1 MAPDSKTPETQHG
14 PAWVRPSVE
23 AMPRHGLGSPSA
35 ADFAGPNAPKVHM
48 LHLNESPYPPSPK
61 AVEAVREIAGNLNRY
76 PDSQGKQLAQALSAR
91 TGIPAARIIFG
102 CGSDELIHDFCTFA
116 LSPGDHA
123 VVPAPTFPSFA
134 TEARVQGATPIRVKL
149 DADGSNDADGLVAAV
164 TDRTRLVFCCTPN
177 PPSGGM
183 VSAAGIEALTTGV
196 PETVLLVVDEAYHEY
211 GRHAGGPD
219 VLSILAKRRG
229 PWAVMRT
236 FSKAYGLAGARLG
249 YALCGSEEVAE
260 ALRKVKLHFGAT
272 ATAQAAAFAALQD
285 DAYLDKVVAAVARER
300 ERLSDGLRRLGL
312 KVYPSAGNLVSAA
325 TPIPAA
331 TVMAQLKRRRILIR
345 DWRDP
350 EHLNEIRITVGLAE
364 DTDAVVAAL
373 HEILDMAAA

>member
-1 MAPDSKTPETQHG
+1 MAADPRTTETQ

-23 AMPRHGLGSPSA
+23 ALPRHGTGAPSA
-35 ADFAGPNAPKVHM
+35 ADFASPNAPKVHM

-61 AVEAVREIAGNLNRY
+61 AIEAVRAGASSLNRY
-76 PDSQGKQLAQALSAR
+76 PDSQGKALAQALSAR
-91 TGIPAARIIFG
+91 TGIPAAYILFG

-116 LSPGDHA
+116 LSPGDHS
-123 VVPAPTFPSFA
+123 VVPAPSFPSFA
-134 TEARVQGATPIRVKL
+134 TETRVQGATPIRVKL
-149 DADGSNDADGLVAAV
+149 DARGANDAAGLVAAV

-177 PPSGGM
+177 PPSGGQ
-183 VSAAGIEALTTGV
+183 VTAAGLEHVAYGV
-196 PETVLLVVDEAYHEY
+196 PETVLLIVDEAYHEY
-211 GRHAGGPD
+211 GRQAGGPD
-219 VLSILAKRRG
+219 ALAILRKRRG

-272 ATAQAAAFAALQD
+272 APAQAAALAALED
-285 DAYLDKVVAAVARER
+285 DAYLEKVVTAVARER
-300 ERLSDGLRRLGL
+300 QRLSDGLAGLGL
-312 KVYPSAGNLVSAA
+312 EVYSSAANFVSAKA
-325 TPIPAA
+325 PIPAA
-331 TVMAQLKRRRILIR
+331 SVVEQLRRRRILIR

-364 DTDAVVAAL
+364 DTDAVIAAL
-373 HEILDMAAA
+373 RDILATA

>member
-1 MAPDSKTPETQHG
+1 MAIDPRTATQRA

-23 AMPRHGLGSPSA
+23 AMPRHGFGSPSA
-35 ADFAGPNAPKVHM
+35 ADFSNPNAPRVHL

-61 AVEAVREIAGNLNRY
+61 AVAAAREIAGSLNRY
-76 PDSQGKQLAQALSAR
+76 PDSQGKALARALSAR
-91 TGIPAARIIFG
+91 TGIPPARILFG

-116 LSPGDHA
+116 LSAGDHA

-134 TEARVQGATPIRVKL
+134 TEALIQGAIPIRVKL
-149 DADGSNDADGLVAAV
+149 DSHGANDAAGLVSAV

-183 VSAAGIEALTTGV
+183 VSAAGIEELTTGV
-196 PETVLLVVDEAYHEY
+196 PETVLLIVDEAYHEY

-219 VLSILAKRRG
+219 VLPILARRHG

-249 YALCGSEEVAE
+249 YALCGSDDVAE

-272 ATAQAAAFAALQD
+272 ATAQAAALAALED

-300 ERLSDGLRRLGL
+300 ERLGHGLRQLGL
-312 KVYPSAGNLVSAA
+312 KVFPSAANFVSAVL
-325 TPIPAA
+325 PIPAA
-331 TVMAQLKRRRILIR
+331 TAVDELRRRRILVR
-345 DWRDP
+345 DWRDA
-350 EHLNEIRITVGLAE
+350 EHLREIRITVGLPD

-373 HEILDMAAA
+373 GDILGKAAA

>member
-1 MAPDSKTPETQHG
+1 MAANRRTTEGQRN

-23 AMPRHGLGSPSA
+23 ALPRHGTGSPSA

-61 AVEAVREIAGNLNRY
+61 AVEAARASASTLNRY
-76 PDSQGKQLAQALSAR
+76 PDSQGKALAQALSAR
-91 TGIPAARIIFG
+91 TGIPAGHILFG

-134 TEARVQGATPIRVKL
+134 VEARVQGATPLRVKL
-149 DADGSNDADGLVAAV
+149 DARGANDAAGLVAAV
-164 TDRTRLVFCCTPN
+164 TERTRLVFCCTPN
-177 PPSGGM
+177 PPSGGQM
-183 VSAAGIEALTTGV
+183 TAAGIEQVAQGV
-196 PETVLLVVDEAYHEY
+196 PEHVLLIVDEAYHEY
-211 GRHAGGPD
+211 GCQAGGPD
-219 VLSILAKRRG
+219 VLPILAKRRG

-249 YALCGSEEVAE
+249 YALCGAQDVAE

-272 ATAQAAAFAALQD
+272 APAQAAALAALED

-300 ERLSDGLRRLGL
+300 QRLSDGLAGLGL
-312 KVYPSAGNLVSAA
+312 EVFPSAANFVSAKL
-325 TPIPAA
+325 PIPAA
-331 TVMAQLKRRRILIR
+331 AAVEQLRQRRILIR

-350 EHLNEIRITVGLAE
+350 EHLHEIRITVGLAG
-364 DTDAVVAAL
+364 DTDAAIAAL
-373 HEILDMAAA
+373 RDILATSA

>member
-1 MAPDSKTPETQHG
+1 
-14 PAWVRPSVE
+14 
-23 AMPRHGLGSPSA
+23 MPRHGFGSPSA
-35 ADFAGPNAPKVHM
+35 ADFARPNAPKVRM

-61 AVEAVREIAGNLNRY
+61 AVAAAREIASSLNRY
-76 PDSQGKQLAQALSAR
+76 PDSQGKVLAQALAVR
-91 TGIPAARIIFG
+91 TGIAPARILFG

-116 LSPGDHA
+116 VSAGDHA

-134 TEARVQGATPIRVKL
+134 TEVRIQGATPIRVRL
-149 DADGSNDADGLVAAV
+149 DAHGANDAAGLVAAV

-183 VSAAGIEALTTGV
+183 VSAAGIETLAKGV
-196 PETVLLVVDEAYHEY
+196 PDTVLLIVDEAYHEY

-219 VLSILAKRRG
+219 VLPILAKRRG

-249 YALCGSEEVAE
+249 YALCGSEAVAE

-272 ATAQAAAFAALQD
+272 ATAQAAALAALED
-285 DAYLDKVVAAVARER
+285 DAYLNKVVAAVARER
-300 ERLSDGLRRLGL
+300 ERLGDGLRQLGL
-312 KVYPSAGNLVSAA
+312 DVFPSAANFVSAVL
-325 TPIPAA
+325 PILAA
-331 TVMAQLKRRRILIR
+331 TAVEELKRRRILVR

-350 EHLNEIRITVGLAE
+350 EHLQEIRITVGLPD

-373 HEILDMAAA
+373 RDILGQAAA

>member
-1 MAPDSKTPETQHG
+1 MAADRRTTETQ
-14 PAWVRPSVE
+14 PAWVRPWVE
-23 AMPRHGLGSPSA
+23 ALPRHGTGAPSA
-35 ADFAGPNAPKVHM
+35 ADFADPSAPKVHM

-61 AVEAVREIAGNLNRY
+61 AIEAVQAAASGLNRY
-76 PDSQGKQLAQALSAR
+76 PDSQGKALARALSLR
-91 TGIPAARIIFG
+91 TGIPAAHIVFG

-134 TEARVQGATPIRVKL
+134 TEARVQGAIPLRVKL
-149 DADGSNDADGLVAAV
+149 DTRGANDAAGLVAAV

-177 PPSGGM
+177 PPSGGQM
-183 VSAAGIEALTTGV
+183 TAAGLEQVAASV
-196 PETVLLVVDEAYHEY
+196 PERMLLVVDEAYHEY

-219 VLSILAKRRG
+219 VLPILAKRRG

-272 ATAQAAAFAALQD
+272 MPAQAAALAALED
-285 DAYLDKVVAAVARER
+285 DAYLDKVVTAVARER
-300 ERLSDGLRRLGL
+300 QRLSDGLAELGL
-312 KVYPSAGNLVSAA
+312 EAYPSAANFVSAKLPILA
-325 TPIPAA
+325 TTA
-331 TVMAQLKRRRILIR
+331 VEQLRRRRILIR

-350 EHLNEIRITVGLAE
+350 EHLHEIRITVGLAE
-364 DTDAVVAAL
+364 DTEAVIAGL
-373 HEILDMAAA
+373 REILAAVAH

>member
-1 MAPDSKTPETQHG
+1 MAADPKTTETPRE
-14 PAWVRPSVE
+14 PAWVRPPV
-23 AMPRHGLGSPSA
+23 AALPRPGIVSPGA

-48 LHLNESPYPPSPK
+48 LHFNESPYPPSPK
-61 AVEAVREIAGNLNRY
+61 AIEAVRAVAANLNRY
-76 PDSQGKQLAQALSAR
+76 PDSQGNALAAALSLR
-91 TGIPAARIIFG
+91 TGIPAPQIQFG

-134 TEARVQGATPIRVKL
+134 VETRIQGATPIRVKL
-149 DADGSNDADGLVAAV
+149 DATGANDADGLVAAV
-164 TDRTRLVFCCTPN
+164 TDRTRIVFCCTPN
-177 PPSGGM
+177 PPSGGQ
-183 VSAAGIEALTTGV
+183 VSAQGLERVATGV
-196 PETVLLVVDEAYHEY
+196 PDHVLLVVDEAYHEF

-219 VLSILAKRRG
+219 ALAILKHRRG

-249 YALCGSEEVAE
+249 YALCGSLEVAE

-272 ATAQAAAFAALQD
+272 VPAQAAALAALED

-300 ERLSDGLRRLGL
+300 QRLSDGLAGLGL
-312 KVYPSAGNLVSAA
+312 EVYPSVANFVSAKM
-325 TPIPAA
+325 PIPAA
-331 TVMAQLKRRRILIR
+331 QVMEELRRRRILIR

-350 EHLNEIRITVGLAE
+350 EHLYEIRITVGLAE
-364 DTDAVVAAL
+364 DTDAVIAAL
-373 HEILDMAAA
+373 RDILAA

>member
-1 MAPDSKTPETQHG
+1 MAADQGTTETR

-23 AMPRHGLGSPSA
+23 ALPRHGTGAPSA
-35 ADFAGPNAPKVHM
+35 GDFAGPNAPKVHM

-61 AVEAVREIAGNLNRY
+61 AIEAVQAAAASLNRY
-76 PDSQGKQLAQALSAR
+76 PDSQGKTLAQMLSAR
-91 TGIPAARIIFG
+91 TGVPAAHILFG

-134 TEARVQGATPIRVKL
+134 VEVRIQGAIPIRVKL
-149 DADGSNDADGLVAAV
+149 DARGANDAAGLVAAV

-177 PPSGGM
+177 PPSGGQM
-183 VSAAGIEALTTGV
+183 TAAGLEQVAEGV
-196 PETVLLVVDEAYHEY
+196 PDHVLLIVDEAYHEF
-211 GRHAGGPD
+211 GRQAGGPD
-219 VLSILAKRRG
+219 ALAILRKRRG
-229 PWAVMRT
+229 SWAVMRT
-236 FSKAYGLAGARLG
+236 FSKAYSLAGARIG

-272 ATAQAAAFAALQD
+272 VPAQAAALAALED

-300 ERLSDGLRRLGL
+300 QRLSDGLRGFGL
-312 KVYPSAGNLVSAA
+312 EVFPSAANFVSAKLPILA
-325 TPIPAA
+325 TTA
-331 TVMAQLKRRRILIR
+331 VEQLRRRRILIR

-350 EHLNEIRITVGLAE
+350 EHLHEIRITVGLAE
-364 DTDAVVAAL
+364 DTDAVITAL
-373 HEILDMAAA
+373 RDILSGAG

>member
-1 MAPDSKTPETQHG
+1 MAADQGTTETR

-23 AMPRHGLGSPSA
+23 ALPRHGTGAPSA

-61 AVEAVREIAGNLNRY
+61 AIEAVQTAAASLNRY
-76 PDSQGKQLAQALSAR
+76 PDSQGKTLAQMLSAR
-91 TGIPAARIIFG
+91 TGVPAAHILFG

-134 TEARVQGATPIRVKL
+134 VEVRIQGAIPIRVKL
-149 DADGSNDADGLVAAV
+149 DARGANDAAGLVAAV

-177 PPSGGM
+177 PPSGGQM
-183 VSAAGIEALTTGV
+183 TAAGLEQVAEGV
-196 PETVLLVVDEAYHEY
+196 PDHVLLIVDEAYHEF
-211 GRHAGGPD
+211 GRQAGGPD
-219 VLSILAKRRG
+219 ALAILRKRRG
-229 PWAVMRT
+229 SWAVMRT
-236 FSKAYGLAGARLG
+236 FSKAYSLAGARIG

-272 ATAQAAAFAALQD
+272 VPAQAAALAALED

-300 ERLSDGLRRLGL
+300 QRLSDGLRGFGL
-312 KVYPSAGNLVSAA
+312 EVFPSAANFVSAKLPILA
-325 TPIPAA
+325 TTA
-331 TVMAQLKRRRILIR
+331 VEQLRRRRILIR

-350 EHLNEIRITVGLAE
+350 EHLHEIRITVGLAE
-364 DTDAVVAAL
+364 DTDAVITAL
-373 HEILDMAAA
+373 RDILSGAG

>member
-1 MAPDSKTPETQHG
+1 MTADSATTNTK

-23 AMPRHGLGSPSA
+23 VLPRHGTGAPSA

-61 AVEAVREIAGNLNRY
+61 AIEAVQKAASSLNRY
-76 PDSQGKQLAQALSAR
+76 PDSQGKALAAALSAR
-91 TGIPAARIIFG
+91 TGIPAAHIVFG

-134 TEARVQGATPIRVKL
+134 VETRIQGATPIRVKL
-149 DADGSNDADGLVAAV
+149 DARGANDAAGLVAAV

-183 VSAAGIEALTTGV
+183 VTAAGIETLAKGV
-196 PETVLLVVDEAYHEY
+196 PENVLLVVDEAYHEY

-219 VLSILAKRRG
+219 VLPILVKRRG

-249 YALCGSEEVAE
+249 YALCGSEAVAE

-272 ATAQAAAFAALQD
+272 APAQAAALAALED
-285 DAYLDKVVAAVARER
+285 DTYLDKVVAAVARER
-300 ERLSDGLRRLGL
+300 QRLSDGLRGLGL
-312 KVYPSAGNLVSAA
+312 EVYASAANFVSAKVPILA
-325 TPIPAA
+325 TTA
-331 TVMAQLKRRRILIR
+331 VEQLRQRRILIR

-350 EHLNEIRITVGLAE
+350 EHLHEIRITVGLAE
-364 DTDAVVAAL
+364 DTDAVIAAL
-373 HEILDMAAA
+373 RDILAAS